1 MSSTAPRWIALVDCT
16 NFYASCERAFNPALW
31 DRPVAVLSNNDG
43 CVIARSA
50 AVKAAGVPMGAPY
63 FKWKGRLR
71 AIDAAVFSSNYELY
85 GDMSRRVMT
94 LLAQDALELAV
105 YSIDEA
111 FLVAPDYPRRQL
123 HAWTRRVRQ
132 RIWGSTGIPVRIGIG
147 STKTL
152 AKLANRWAKREP
164 DGVMIFPG
172 GDAPQQTQDQQ
183 TRDQQARDQQ
193 ARKHLMTQT
202 PTEAVWGI
210 GPAFAQRLAEHGVT
224 TTWDL
229 HTCPVSWVRRTLG
242 VTGARVALELRGTPC
257 RPLDEQPACR
267 KSLVRS
273 RSFGTRISE
282 QSALREALCTRVSR
296 AAEKLRAEA
305 LTARGL
311 QVFITTKRFGDGPHH
326 RGAAGGHLPTHTAST
341 PKLARAT
348 GELLERIYRPGI
360 GYKKAGV
367 LLYDLRPKQAG
378 QPLALFEASGA
389 AASEGFVGE
398 QRAGEA
404 LMGAVDT
411 LNAQYG
417 RGTVQLAS
425 CQTGEASGKEPAW
438 AMKRNRTSPR
448 YTTRWA
454 DLPVAQTT

>member
-123 HAWTRRVRQ
+123 HAWARRVRQ

-172 GDAPQQTQDQQ
+172 GDAPQQTQDH
-183 TRDQQARDQQ
+183 R
-193 ARKHLMTQT
+193 
-202 PTEAVWGI
+202 PGSAVI
-210 GPAFAQRLAEHGVT
+210 
-224 TTWDL
+224 
-229 HTCPVSWVRRTLG
+229 SRR
-242 VTGARVALELRGTPC
+242 VINRR
-257 RPLDEQPACR
+257 
-267 KSLVRS
+267 
-273 RSFGTRISE
+273 
-282 QSALREALCTRVSR
+282 
-296 AAEKLRAEA
+296 
-305 LTARGL
+305 
-311 QVFITTKRFGDGPHH
+311 
-326 RGAAGGHLPTHTAST
+326 AST
-341 PKLARAT
+341 
-348 GELLERIYRPGI
+348 
-360 GYKKAGV
+360 
-367 LLYDLRPKQAG
+367 
-378 QPLALFEASGA
+378 
-389 AASEGFVGE
+389 
-398 QRAGEA
+398 
-404 LMGAVDT
+404 
-411 LNAQYG
+411 
-417 RGTVQLAS
+417 
-425 CQTGEASGKEPAW
+425 
-438 AMKRNRTSPR
+438 
-448 YTTRWA
+448 
-454 DLPVAQTT
+454 